1 MLQGTSLRNSHV
13 AKAKA
18 PLKSGKTR
26 AKSGSLRRRASAG
39 EETASVRP
47 GLSFPIVAIGASA
60 GGLAAFTELLKAL
73 PPKTGMA
80 FVLIQHMEPKHESA
94 LTALLS
100 RATSMTVLEV
110 SDGMAVEPN
119 CVYVIPPNKDMTI
132 RKGILRL
139 APRSAGSGLQRPI
152 DDFSIALAQ
161 ELRQREHEIRAVLD
175 NSPDVIIRMDRE
187 QRYAY
192 VNATTSKVGGM
203 PPEAFMGKTPREAGM
218 PENLCDLWTRTFR
231 AVFDSGLEQVVEIAF
246 PSPPAA
252 SETIWEERMLPEFAA
267 DGTIESV
274 LVIGRDITKR
284 RELEKVAQRRAQE
297 VQALASSLLTAQ
309 EEERRRVS
317 RDLHDQVCQQLASLA
332 MDIGGMVVNLPPRGG
347 VQKRLKELQVLAVR
361 VSEEVRHIAY
371 ELHPSMLDDLGLAA
385 SVRALCNEFSGRNR
399 SATLAFT
406 GGAMPASVP
415 GEVASCL
422 FRVAQEALQNIAK
435 HSRARHVSVDLAF
448 ENGVVALAIADD
460 GTGFDLEA
468 VKGRGGLGLIG
479 VEERVRLVNGKI
491 TITAEPRHGTRIAVR
506 VPLSSDRL

>member
-1 MLQGTSLRNSHV
+1 MSLM
-13 AKAKA
+13 
-18 PLKSGKTR
+18 
-26 AKSGSLRRRASAG
+26 ASAI
-39 EETASVRP
+39 T
-47 GLSFPIVAIGASA
+47 
-60 GGLAAFTELLKAL
+60 T
-73 PPKTGMA
+73 
-80 FVLIQHMEPKHESA
+80 
-94 LTALLS
+94 
-100 RATSMTVLEV
+100 
-110 SDGMAVEPN
+110 
-119 CVYVIPPNKDMTI
+119 CVT
-132 RKGILRL
+132 
-139 APRSAGSGLQRPI
+139 
-152 DDFSIALAQ
+152 
-161 ELRQREHEIRAVLD
+161 
-175 NSPDVIIRMDRE
+175 
-187 QRYAY
+187 
-192 VNATTSKVGGM
+192 
-203 PPEAFMGKTPREAGM
+203 
-218 PENLCDLWTRTFR
+218 C
-231 AVFDSGLEQVVEIAF
+231 
-246 PSPPAA
+246 
-252 SETIWEERMLPEFAA
+252 
-267 DGTIESV
+267 
-274 LVIGRDITKR
+274 
-284 RELEKVAQRRAQE
+284 
-297 VQALASSLLTAQ
+297 
-309 EEERRRVS
+309 
-317 RDLHDQVCQQLASLA
+317 
-332 MDIGGMVVNLPPRGG
+332 G